1 MLSAFAISVAPKSLR
16 LQLPHLGGIYRGR
29 PALVDARDLGLG
41 DTLKLAL
48 AAQIGLGLGDR
59 PDSRRQQVTHAS
71 AVAAAV
77 VAVVVAVA
85 LVVATT

>member
-1 MLSAFAISVAPKSLR
+1 LTLAIPS
-16 LQLPHLGGIYRGR
+16 
-29 PALVDARDLGLG
+29 
-41 DTLKLAL
+41 
-48 AAQIGLGLGDR
+48 AQIGHELDDR

-77 VAVVVAVA
+77 A